1 MVCVCVCVCVCLNLL
16 TVCVCACMCVCVYQR
31 DTEPWSLLVSIKFLG
46 LVGFFFGHVKL
57 RVKLSDQVL

>member
-1 MVCVCVCVCVCLNLL
+1 MVCVCVCVSICSR
-16 TVCVCACMCVCVYQR
+16 CVCARACVCVYQR